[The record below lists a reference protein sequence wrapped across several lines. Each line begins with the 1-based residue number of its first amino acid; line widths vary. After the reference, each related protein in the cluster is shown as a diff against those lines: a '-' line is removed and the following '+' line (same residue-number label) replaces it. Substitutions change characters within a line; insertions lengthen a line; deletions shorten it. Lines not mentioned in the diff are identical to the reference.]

1 MQSLI
6 VAAAAARLAV
16 SECLSAPIDLVPR
29 EGGRDSA
36 GWFGCAP
43 AKNGVAWS
51 VVAAIWWQRKA
62 SVPVGLLRVR
72 VLVCA
77 CVCVSP

>member
-29 EGGRDSA
+29 EGGMDSA
-36 GWFGCAP
+36 RLGCAP

-72 VLVCA
+72 VRACA
-77 CVCVSP
+77 RVCVSP